1 MRNAEELVI
10 QALRSAARNERT
22 KYTVQQSAEL
32 YPLLWEAA
40 KRYVTG
46 EKRQEA
52 IRIAQDFVSKDYQI
66 SLEFIGE
73 NTKDIVECQ
82 KAKEELLQLIEDT
95 GALSFNQTVSFDL
108 SHIGLSVNA
117 DFAYT
122 HLQELAQKAQQ
133 YGITLMISMEES
145 SKTSSIIEIYKK
157 IAMQYSNIGIT
168 LQAHL
173 YRTEMDIQQLLQY
186 PGRIRLVK
194 GAFQEPDDIAMAR
207 SKELNERY
215 LHFVGQLLEA
225 KHPISIAT
233 HDEGLILEMEKR
245 QYFQQPNV
253 EIEMLY
259 GVQPALI
266 QQLKK
271 NGYPCRV
278 YLTYGTEWFLYL
290 CHRIAEYPENLYL
303 AVTDIINPSIL
314 ENSEDY

>member
-1 MRNAEELVI
+1 MRNVEELVI
-10 QALRSAARNERT
+10 QALKSAARNEQM
-22 KYTVQQSAEL
+22 KHTVQQSAEL
-32 YPLLWEAA
+32 YPLLWKAA

-52 IRIAQDFVSKDYQI
+52 LRIAQDFISKDYQI

-73 NTKDIVECQ
+73 NTMDIAECQ

-117 DFAYT
+117 NLAYT

-133 YGITLMISMEES
+133 YGISLMISMEES
-145 SKTSSIIEIYKK
+145 SKTSSIIEVYKK
-157 IAMQYSNIGIT
+157 IAMQYPNIGIT

-173 YRTEMDIQQLLQY
+173 YRTEGDIQQLTQY

-194 GAFQEPDDIAMAR
+194 GAFQESDDIALTR
-207 SKELNERY
+207 SRKLNERY
-215 LHFVGQLLEA
+215 LHFVEQLIEA

-233 HDEGLILEMEKR
+233 HDKALILEMEKR
-245 QYFQQPNV
+245 RYFQQPNV

-259 GVQPALI
+259 GVQPALL

>member
-1 MRNAEELVI
+1 MKNVEELVI
-10 QALRSAARNERT
+10 QALKLAARNEQM
-22 KYTVQQSAEL
+22 KHTVQQSAEL
-32 YPLLWEAA
+32 YPLLWKAA

-52 IRIAQDFVSKDYQI
+52 LRIAQDFISKDYQT

-73 NTKDIVECQ
+73 NTKDVAECQ

-117 DFAYT
+117 NLAYT
-122 HLQELAQKAQQ
+122 HLQELAEKAQQ
-133 YGITLMISMEES
+133 YGISLMISMEES
-145 SKTSSIIEIYKK
+145 SKTSSIIEVYKK
-157 IAMQYSNIGIT
+157 IAMQYPNIGIT

-173 YRTEMDIQQLLQY
+173 YRTEEDIQQLTQY

-194 GAFQEPDDIAMAR
+194 GAFQESDDIALTR
-207 SKELNERY
+207 SRKLNERY
-215 LHFVGQLLEA
+215 LHFVEQLIEA

-233 HDEGLILEMEKR
+233 HDKALILEMEKR
-245 QYFQQPNV
+245 RYFQQPNV

-259 GVQPALI
+259 GVQPALL

-271 NGYPCRV
+271 NGYLCRV